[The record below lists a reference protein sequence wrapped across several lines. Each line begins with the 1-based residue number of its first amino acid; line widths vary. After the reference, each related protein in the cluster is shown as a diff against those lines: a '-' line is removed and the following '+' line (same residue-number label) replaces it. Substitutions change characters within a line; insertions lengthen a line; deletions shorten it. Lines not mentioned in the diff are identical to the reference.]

1 MAFVSGFAALSAFSD
16 NVIGAFRGGRGWR
29 AGGPGSMKS

>member
-16 NVIGAFRGGRGWR
+16 NVMCAFRGGRGWGV
-29 AGGPGSMKS
+29 GGPESLKS